1 MIWAGCFKKLF
12 EVIGGL
18 PRLVLRIALRGNDE
32 LLVEVASVLVVIAL
46 VAVGDDRDS
55 LWSPLRPP
63 LVACSTPPCTHI
75 SCLGLRPATATGDLL
90 GATLHENSPDRFLTK
105 GMLGGNIEE
114 FFCGLWLV
122 MAELVY

>member
-18 PRLVLRIALRGNDE
+18 PCLVLRIALRGNDE

-46 VAVGDDRDS
+46 VAVGHDRDS

-63 LVACSTPPCTHI
+63 LVACSTLLAPVSVALVCALRLPLGTSLVLLYMKIAPTASSPEACLVAI
-75 SCLGLRPATATGDLL
+75 SRSSFVVFG
-90 GATLHENSPDRFLTK
+90 
-105 GMLGGNIEE
+105 
-114 FFCGLWLV
+114 
-122 MAELVY
+122 